1 MNKKIKRQIDK
12 KLENFLKKTKVKY
25 KTIEHKLVYTAHDEA
40 QTQKKKLN
48 EVAKTVL
55 VKADRALALVVVP
68 AGKYVDL
75 KSIKKAL
82 KAKKVSMA
90 KEKDI
95 TKYIKTKVGL
105 LHPFG
110 VLYKIPTLLDR
121 SLARAKKIIASAGSY
136 TVSIEINLKAFE
148 KLNNPI
154 KGSFSKSKR

>member
-12 KLENFLKKTKVKY
+12 KLENFLKKAKVKY

-95 TKYIKTKVGL
+95 TKYLKLAYCTPLGSSIKSRLCWT
-105 LHPFG
+105 
-110 VLYKIPTLLDR
+110 
-121 SLARAKKIIASAGSY
+121 ARWPAQKK
-136 TVSIEINLKAFE
+136 
-148 KLNNPI
+148 
-154 KGSFSKSKR
+154 